1 MAYILLLLGFIFLIK
16 GAGYFVEGASSIA
29 KILRVPPILIGL
41 TIVAFGTSAPEGAVS
56 IQAAI
61 KGNNGM
67 AMGNIIGS
75 NMFNMSLVIGIAA
88 MIYPLKVE
96 METIRKEIPFVLL
109 ASILL
114 EILIM
119 DQFIEKRS
127 IDILSRADGFVL
139 MCFFIIFLYYL
150 YEVARKSREKISEV
164 DENEKYSTG
173 KSILFT
179 IGGLAGIII
188 GGEIVVRNS
197 MQIAKAFGLSDTLIG
212 MTIVSL
218 GTSLPELSTCVTATL
233 KKQSDIAIGNI
244 VGSNIFNTL
253 FVLGTSSIISPLAL
267 EGKMFIDVMFMI
279 VYTFILLIFSIL
291 HQKIVRWEGAVLVLS
306 YVIYLIYVIMNK

>member
-1 MAYILLLLGFIFLIK
+1 MAYILLILGFILLIK

-127 IDILSRADGFVL
+127 IDVLSRVDGFVL

-164 DENEKYSTG
+164 DKNQKYSTG

-179 IGGLAGIII
+179 MGGLAGIII
-188 GGEIVVRNS
+188 GGEVVVRNS
-197 MQIAKAFGLSDTLIG
+197 MQIAKEFGLSDTLIG

-218 GTSLPELSTCVTATL
+218 GTSLPELITCVTATL

-253 FVLGTSSIISPLAL
+253 FVLGTSSIISPLVL

-291 HQKIVRWEGAVLVLS
+291 HQKVVRWEGAVLILS